1 MISLIDT
8 DSRFDA
14 VIIAAGDYPSHPIP
28 LAAIGNARMVVC
40 CDGAVAAALAH
51 GVMPDAV
58 VGDGDSLNDG
68 LKMQLADR
76 LHIISEQDYNDLTKA
91 TRYVISN
98 IGNINSPNNPN
109 HPNSPLSIA
118 YLAATGKRED
128 HTLGNISLMR
138 FYHEKLGV
146 VPTMITDHGTFS
158 ISNGNQ
164 AFASVAGQQVSIF
177 NLTCKNISGAGLRW
191 PPYPFDMLWQGTLN
205 EALNDHFCIEAD
217 GYYLVF
223 REHH

>member
-1 MISLIDT
+1 MIPLIDT
-8 DSRFDA
+8 HSHFDA

-28 LAAIGNARMVVC
+28 LSAIGNARMVVC
-40 CDGAVAAALAH
+40 CDGAVATALEH

-58 VGDGDSLNDG
+58 IGDGDSLADD
-68 LKMQLADR
+68 LKEQLADR

-91 TRYVISN
+91 TRYVVSTL
-98 IGNINSPNNPN
+98 GNNP
-109 HPNSPLSIA
+109 SIA

-158 ISNGNQ
+158 IAHGNQ
-164 AFASVAGQQVSIF
+164 SFASVAGQQVSIF
-177 NLTCKNISGAGLRW
+177 NLTCKSISGTGLRW
-191 PPYPFDMLWQGTLN
+191 APYPFDMHWQGTLN
-205 EALNDHFCIEAD
+205 EALNDQFSIDAD

-223 REHH
+223 REHYDILGM